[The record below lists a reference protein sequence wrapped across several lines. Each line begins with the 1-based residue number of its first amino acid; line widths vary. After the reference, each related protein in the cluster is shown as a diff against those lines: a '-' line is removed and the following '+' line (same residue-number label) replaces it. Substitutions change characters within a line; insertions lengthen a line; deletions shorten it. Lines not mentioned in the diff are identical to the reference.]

1 MNDVTAAG
9 RLSLIWSMKGHT
21 HQGCWLNVVAVAA
34 VVDCSKFPSLLYYS
48 ILLYFHL
55 GVVHGGLI
63 NWMALKPYSRTAG
76 GAVMN
81 LGLIQ

>member
-1 MNDVTAAG
+1 MSDVTAAG
-9 RLSLIWSMKGHT
+9 RLSLIWSMKGHN
-21 HQGCWLNVVAVAA
+21 HQGCWLNVVAVA
-34 VVDCSKFPSLLYYS
+34 VVDCNKFPSLLYYS

-55 GVVHGGLI
+55 VVVHDDLI

>member
-1 MNDVTAAG
+1 MNDVAEAG
-9 RLSLIWSMKGHT
+9 QRLSLIWSMKVHT
-21 HQGCWLNVVAVAA
+21 HQDCWLNVVAVA
-34 VVDCSKFPSLLYYS
+34 VVDCNRFPSLLYYS

-63 NWMALKPYSRTAG
+63 NWMVLKPYSRTAG